1 MNDYVTQFRN
11 KMTYYWLSAHFAD
24 LGKFSAQ
31 VVSVARK
38 EGDAVVQAA
47 ATLGVAR
54 HLRATGRFRMARA
67 GAESSYA
74 QAEALGNAPL
84 MADALIERARIMLE
98 GYFDPLEARSD
109 LEQALALATGVHY
122 VEGETLA
129 YVGVARAELLM
140 DNPEKAL
147 SWADNALKIAREHF
161 DNLALAEAG
170 LARGLALIALRRP
183 KEADHAL
190 DDTLTLCKRL
200 DYNVYRPLIALA
212 ILMNQPRYTPEHLRI
227 LRAYATGDQWRDH
240 FAVRWLAFETLTHA
254 HLVMEASDHPNAALR
269 TVDHLRELAVEAEHP
284 PLMMAYLRWMA
295 YLLSEHGTPADRAD
309 APKFAADWLAL
320 AQEHHNPF
328 QQMLAHAALGMT
340 HAQIGQARRAYEGYR
355 EARRLA
361 QSLDIARMSRLFTV
375 QMLLSGLVWQIQR
388 VLGWLGLRRRVD

>member
-54 HLRATGRFRMARA
+54 HLRATGKFRMARA
-67 GAESSYA
+67 GAESSYQ
-74 QAEALGNAPL
+74 QAEALGNVPL
-84 MADALIERARIMLE
+84 MVDALVERARIFTE
-98 GYFDPLEARSD
+98 GYFDPLEARND
-109 LEQALALATGVHY
+109 LEQALTLAISSHY

-129 YVGVARAELLM
+129 CVGMARAELLLE
-140 DNPEKAL
+140 NPEVAL
-147 SWADNALKIAREHF
+147 SWADEALKLARDHL

-170 LARGLALIALRRP
+170 LARGLALMALRRA

-190 DDTLTLCKRL
+190 DDALTLCKRL
-200 DYNVYRPLIALA
+200 DYDVYRPLIALA
-212 ILMNQPRYTPEHLRI
+212 ILMNQSRYTPEHLRI

-240 FAVRWLAFETLTHA
+240 FAVRWLAFETLAHA
-254 HLVMEASDHPNAALR
+254 HLVMETGDYLNAALR

-284 PLMMAYLRWMA
+284 PLAMAYLRWMA
-295 YLLSEHGTPADRAD
+295 YLLSQYGSASDRAD

-328 QQMLAHAALGMT
+328 QQMLAHAALGT
-340 HAQIGQARRAYEGYR
+340 TNARLGRARRAYESYR
-355 EARRLA
+355 AARQIA
-361 QSLDIARMSRLFTV
+361 QSFSFFRMTWLVTV

-388 VLGWLGLRRRVD
+388 VLGWLGLRRSDD